1 MGTCMTCNMEIKS
14 VDDKFSVS
22 GDSSEP
28 LETGTTSEEAWYIR
42 GVLDLLNFVPIHARL
57 D

>member
-1 MGTCMTCNMEIKS
+1 MGTLMTCNVEVKS
-14 VDDKFSVS
+14 VGVGLNVS

-28 LETGTTSEEAWYIR
+28 PDTVTTNEKAWYIR

>member
-1 MGTCMTCNMEIKS
+1 MGTCMTCNMEVKS

-22 GDSSEP
+22 GDSREP

-42 GVLDLLNFVPIHARL
+42 CASGVGELGRPG
-57 D
+57 